1 MKSLPLAVTLGLFT
15 LSLSAQIQNAR
26 VEGNVV
32 DSSRAVIVGAKLV
45 ITNNKTQVKTEAET
59 DAAGFFT
66 FPVVPPGFYSLSA
79 EAKGFRKGEIT
90 SCTTEEFRPVFERFC
105 ERYNAHP
112 SHSMGS
118 FPFEGTWDFKNGWQ
132 KR

>member
-90 SCTTEEFRPVFERFC
+90 NVEVNVGVTLREDVVLEV
-105 ERYNAHP
+105 
-112 SHSMGS
+112 GS
-118 FPFEGTWDFKNGWQ
+118 TGDVVTVEANS
-132 KR
+132 